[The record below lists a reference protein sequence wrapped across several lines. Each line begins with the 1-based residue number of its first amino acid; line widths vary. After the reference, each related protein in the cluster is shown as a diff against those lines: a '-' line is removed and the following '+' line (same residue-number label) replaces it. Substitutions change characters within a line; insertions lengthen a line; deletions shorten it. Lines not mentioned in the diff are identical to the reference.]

1 VTSETWTSPE
11 LRITVRLVKDDPR
24 TGKVT
29 TELTNIDR
37 SDPAPSL
44 FKPPVGYAVV
54 DNMDVLRAWGIGTL
68 NPQP

>member
-37 SDPAPSL
+37 SDPALSL
-44 FKPPVGYAVV
+44 FKPPVGYTVV
-54 DNMDVLRAWGIGTL
+54 DNMDALRAWGIGTL